1 MTERERILDRLTK
14 LVALAGS
21 PNRNEAA
28 TANRMAETLM
38 AKHGLSKKDVT
49 TYKPPGFYELPMGTK
64 GFETAWKFSLV
75 TATARFC
82 GCEAISLQVGM
93 RRKVRIAGEREN
105 VERAAGLF
113 ESLLTTLRDLEKLEA
128 SWLANPSVLVYSDPK
143 EYADSFRRGATVA
156 IIEMMQQMRPEN
168 FGLRR
173 RKAAGYEPPVATATT
188 APVDTSTVSA
198 EASSGKTSWFAK
210 VWPWSKRSDG
220 SSAGGLLT
228 GAEPKE
234 PQSQSLVVVE
244 ASKKEDHKERV
255 KAKYKPRQVKLD
267 LENAEDEGAYWR
279 GYQSARRLVVLPT
292 DKSPV
297 DPGSNASPS
306 DGDKAKSTS

>member
-28 TANRMAETLM
+28 TAERMADSLM
-38 AKHGLSKKDVT
+38 QKHGLSKKDVT

-105 VERAAGLF
+105 VERAADLF
-113 ESLLTTLRDLEKLEA
+113 GSLLTTLRDLEKLEA
-128 SWLANPSVLVYSDPK
+128 SWLENPSVLIYSDPK
-143 EYADSFRRGATVA
+143 VYADSFRRGATVA
-156 IIEMMQQMRPEN
+156 IIELMQQMRPEN
-168 FGLRR
+168 FGLRK
-173 RKAAGYEPPVATATT
+173 RKPAGYEPSVATSES
-188 APVDTSTVSA
+188 PSRDTSSA
-198 EASSGKTSWFAK
+198 STEGGMTGWFAK
-210 VWPWSKRSDG
+210 VWPWSKRTEG

-228 GAEPKE
+228 GTEPKVPE
-234 PQSQSLVVVE
+234 TLSLVVVE
-244 ASKKEDHKERV
+244 LPKKEDHKERV
-255 KAKYKPRQVKLD
+255 KAKYKPRKVKLD

-292 DKSPV
+292 DKP
-297 DPGSNASPS
+297 PGESGNTASPS
-306 DGDKAKSTS
+306 DGGKAKSSS